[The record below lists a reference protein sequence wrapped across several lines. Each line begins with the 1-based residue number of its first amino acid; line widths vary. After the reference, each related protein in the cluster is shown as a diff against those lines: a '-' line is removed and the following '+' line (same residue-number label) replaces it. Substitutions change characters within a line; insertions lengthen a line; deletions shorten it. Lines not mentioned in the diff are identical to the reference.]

1 MIEKEIEIKVAE
13 QIAKELGIELPLPLN
28 PDDYLDQTGAQ

>member
-1 MIEKEIEIKVAE
+1 MSEKEIEIKVTK
-13 QIAKELGIELPLPLN
+13 QIAKELGIELPPPLT